1 MGQYHKFP
9 LVMKATTVITACA
22 TLLLALL
29 TRFYSAGWLL
39 PTAIST
45 GTTCYHF
52 SMRLAVG
59 YTIPHLIPRNAAST
73 QWFCQKTWEPKL
85 YTVLKVKQW
94 KDHMPTYNPSSFSLG
109 GNTLEQIIYNSCVSE
124 SVHEVIMLFSFVPL
138 LFALIWGTFP
148 VFLITS
154 TLSALFDC
162 CFVIMQ
168 RYNRPRLIRI
178 LSKKEANGL

>member
-1 MGQYHKFP
+1 MAQYHKFP
-9 LVMKATTVITACA
+9 LVMKATTVITAFA

-39 PTAIST
+39 PTAISI

-52 SMRLAVG
+52 AMRLAVG
-59 YTIPHLIPRNAAST
+59 YVLPPLIPQNAAAKP
-73 QWFCQKTWEPKL
+73 WFRQKSFESKL
-85 YTVLKVKQW
+85 YMALKVKVW
-94 KDHMPTYNPSSFSLG
+94 KDHMPTYDPRSFSLRE
-109 GNTLEQIIYNSCVSE
+109 NTLEQIIYNSCVSE
-124 SVHEVIMLFSFVPL
+124 CVHEVIMLFSFIPL
-138 LFALIWGTFP
+138 LFALIWETFP
-148 VFLITS
+148 AFLITS
-154 TLSALFDC
+154 TLAALFDC